1 MGNEPKKYIDLSLYS
16 PLPISSPQKL
26 SEISWFVCLDITS
39 LFVTSTA
46 NDSNAHICL
55 HSNIHKWT
63 KPNEQSH
70 NRRPKRPFR
79 MDYAK
84 MTIFILLAFSCLHN
98 TDGRCTPQDCQVS
111 SWTYW
116 SSCYGE
122 RCGGRGVQ
130 RRTRWQDIVPSC
142 GGSECP
148 ILEETRSCDSEL
160 TRWDCQLSSWSHWST
175 CSTPCGVSGV
185 ESSSR
190 YKIITEQCGGYCPS
204 ILLKISPVSNW
215 AASTEGV
222 WITMEHAP
230 VPRAILDN
238 AVKWNLTVNDLRS
251 RKLFLCLHCPILTWV
266 NKTRLICIGYSWWGC
281 SVSSDSPNAD
291 PISDQKTPFSHPF
304 SDLHGQKLCH
314 HYLD

>member
-1 MGNEPKKYIDLSLYS
+1 
-16 PLPISSPQKL
+16 
-26 SEISWFVCLDITS
+26 
-39 LFVTSTA
+39 
-46 NDSNAHICL
+46 
-55 HSNIHKWT
+55 
-63 KPNEQSH
+63 
-70 NRRPKRPFR
+70 

-84 MTIFILLAFSCLHN
+84 MAIFILLAFSCLHN

-148 ILEETRSCDSEL
+148 ILEETRSCGSEL
-160 TRWDCQLSSWSHWST
+160 TRRDCQLSSWSHWST

-204 ILLKISPVSNW
+204 IL
-215 AASTEGV
+215 
-222 WITMEHAP
+222 
-230 VPRAILDN
+230 R
-238 AVKWNLTVNDLRS
+238 
-251 RKLFLCLHCPILTWV
+251 
-266 NKTRLICIGYSWWGC
+266 KTRACFELSCLNGGHLNHDGTCSCAEGYS
-281 SVSSDSPNAD
+281 
-291 PISDQKTPFSHPF
+291 
-304 SDLHGQKLCH
+304 GQCCEVEPDGK
-314 HYLD
+314 